1 MFLQTNLF
9 GAVLSGPDA
18 CKGVSSTRSQ
28 KPRAGS
34 RVMIPRVRARC
45 VPRIPNRLARRRG
58 VVLILVLAML
68 GLLALVGITF
78 VALSSQARI
87 SGRHFALS
95 VTRPKSSDLMWFA
108 LSQLI
113 QDTSNPMSAIRGHS
127 LLRDMYGNDA
137 STNGSLVV
145 YPGGRSAGPSLD
157 PRFYVLAAE
166 FDMSSRLW
174 RLRTNIGA
182 RDPILY
188 GYNFTRWI
196 MRFRDSGG
204 SFPRAVDQTC
214 EILVDDDSGSAF
226 GQGYRVFSVSDP
238 DTMTVLNNPTLGI
251 ATPLVAPFNSRD
263 GGPNPRASFVLDGRF
278 LRAFNGPGLGQT
290 AVYGNFR
297 VNGGLL
303 EGNSDIVAVGNP
315 DGVGMDED
323 YDACDLENW
332 FLAIQSADGQVVVPS
347 FHRPG
352 IIRADPTDASYPNNP
367 SGPST
372 SNDWRNTSAESAAR
386 FLRPRSVDGHD
397 PVSFPDLVPDLVTGK
412 VRFDVDND
420 CDGETD
426 SVWLDLGYAARVDS
440 HGVLCKP
447 LYSFLVLGL
456 NGRIPLNSAGNLAD
470 VSDPSIGPRHAAHL
484 GNSVS
489 EVDPTYALQNAP
501 DPTEL
506 RFSQTDNA
514 GIDVRL
520 TQLRNLLTGTRPQVD
535 PFAPTINAQNGDA
548 NWVLIDGVRY
558 YLPNNVADEADVP
571 VAFNP
576 GHVLRNTPSV
586 PGRWGEGDRI
596 PGAAVNPI
604 TADYGNLIRA
614 GRSVGGFDPDSN
626 RAVVRDHDDD
636 NSNAFDFFPAGPGR
650 SGEVGDA
657 DLYDDSG
664 ALLLPVEWMRRFVT
678 PVDVDGSGQVVR
690 WNQWDNTLGPD
701 RFGRIGFLNYFRPP
715 GSPGIVSPDGTITQ
729 RAAGSAADDLTN
741 NLFHGFESLR
751 IPRVTFGT
759 PRHYGGAPFN
769 VGNGMVIP
777 TYDTNVNSQAASPA
791 LNEADEQNS
800 AEPDFGDSLYNFPDL
815 EWLYRQQDQ
824 DVVSIVSRL
833 AKLAPVSFTNPV
845 DGLRR
850 RRLFSLG
857 SWEQTTYVWA
867 NDNPGNTF
875 SNNSRFR
882 PGANAS
888 FANLNVTT
896 DDIVALPSYP
906 WSRFNSNG
914 VPTNPQLSIAPN
926 PLPGWPVPTPS
937 LAHRDRKIN
946 LNFPLP
952 VSNRP
957 DEPIRVKWI
966 RDTYELL
973 KAVLPP
979 KAVDTPLELAQ
990 LSQFVINVVD
1000 YRDCDATMTQFVN
1013 PDVSSNP
1020 VTAEPGSAPSSFHPP
1035 FLAFADPPGSG
1046 DLRQFGMEY
1055 TPVAINEVLSYS
1067 NRLMIEI
1074 VNTLT
1079 EASAASTA
1087 SQLDLTG
1094 WKMVV
1099 LPDDP
1104 RGRPDPVTGM
1114 IPTLRFDVSVTLPD
1128 RTIEVL
1134 PVPIGG
1140 GDEGSGLR
1148 VPLVPLRTT
1157 AAGADGDGRY
1167 YYVIGNASRSSSTE
1181 NSPTPM
1187 PDCVLPD
1194 AGSAAGNEQVL
1205 MDQLP
1210 RSSDADRYFWLYLL
1224 RPANPFDFNS
1234 PLIAVDSVRFVCTR
1248 GTNPLYSVQRLQPM
1262 RGGQLIPAAPGASDY
1277 APADAYGFSEQL
1289 STPPPSISHTLGM
1302 RNSPAETDWD
1312 YVPFLDRDFT
1322 SLAELLLVPRCAPGL
1337 FTKRFAEQAPP
1348 LPLPPSGA
1356 PFVTPPSVRPAP
1368 LRVVLD
1374 TIPQTYPYL
1383 ADEFFYTGASES
1395 AVPLGN
1401 LPPTEN
1407 GAYVGGPSGAGWHK
1421 MLEFLEVPS
1430 RGRGSTGRV
1439 SQGMNFDTARS
1450 DRRPGLLNLNLV
1462 IDEEVFL
1469 SLMGRQPLNFQ
1480 RASLHGDY
1488 LPRVVTMVN
1497 SAGTPVATYPV
1508 ADQGFFAAD
1517 PSLGG
1522 SMNAHLKAA
1531 FVEFLRVRHGGSGY
1545 LFAFGSGAVGTPNRA
1560 ANPRNHLQV
1569 AAERPFR
1576 SLSFPDINATVLR
1589 PAALP
1594 PSPYSSPPATALP
1607 LPASQ
1612 PSPFVWDSGL
1622 KNPYLAFSAPSQ
1634 PPPIPARR
1642 LFQVPDHY
1650 TGISPSNAS
1659 EGGDPFVNMQT
1670 VDGNLGDLTGARV
1683 NLVAVPAIQDAYL
1696 GSGPTPDRR
1705 QCPYFRTEWLQSIM
1719 NLTTVRS
1726 HQFAVWITI
1735 GFFEVTRAG
1744 RPELARSQPSLA
1756 CDLLGTELTSTQGRH
1771 VRHRA
1776 FFVLDRS
1783 RASGFNSSGTNSIHD
1798 VIVYQKFIQ

>member
-1 MFLQTNLF
+1 MVTIL
-9 GAVLSGPDA
+9 
-18 CKGVSSTRSQ
+18 TRVEAWRHTLAADRRADFQDSQ
-28 KPRAGS
+28 
-34 RVMIPRVRARC
+34 
-45 VPRIPNRLARRRG
+45 
-58 VVLILVLAML
+58 
-68 GLLALVGITF
+68 
-78 VALSSQARI
+78 
-87 SGRHFALS
+87 
-95 VTRPKSSDLMWFA
+95 
-108 LSQLI
+108 
-113 QDTSNPMSAIRGHS
+113 
-127 LLRDMYGNDA
+127 
-137 STNGSLVV
+137 
-145 YPGGRSAGPSLD
+145 
-157 PRFYVLAAE
+157 FYVLAAE
-166 FDMSSRLW
+166 FDRHSGLW
-174 RLRTNIGA
+174 RLRTNIA
-182 RDPILY
+182 NHDPGLY

-196 MRFRDSGG
+196 MRFHDPGG
-204 SFPRAVDQTC
+204 SYPRAVDQTC
-214 EILVDDDSGSAF
+214 EILIDDDSVTAF
-226 GQGYRVFSVSDP
+226 GQGYRVFCVSDP
-238 DTMTVLNNPTLGI
+238 DATTVLNNPTLETV
-251 ATPLVAPFNSRD
+251 TPLTSPLRRRD
-263 GGPNPRASFVLDGRF
+263 GIPDWHSPFILDGRF
-278 LRAFNGPGLGQT
+278 LHAFNGSGMGRM

-297 VNGGLL
+297 INGGLL
-303 EGNSDIVAVGNP
+303 AGDPQVLAPGNP

-367 SGPST
+367 SGPT
-372 SNDWRNTSAESAAR
+372 TPNDWRNTSAESAAR

-420 CDGETD
+420 CDGESD
-426 SVWLDLGYAARVDS
+426 SVWLDLGYPARVDS
-440 HGVLCKP
+440 QGTLCKP
-447 LYSFLVLGL
+447 LFSFLVLGL

-501 DPTEL
+501 DPTGL
-506 RFSQTDNA
+506 RFSQVDNA

-535 PFAPTINAQNGDA
+535 PFAPTISAQNGDA
-548 NWVLIDGVRY
+548 NWVMFDGSRY
-558 YLPNNVADEADVP
+558 YLPNNVADAQDVP
-571 VAFNP
+571 VTSNP
-576 GHVLRNTPSV
+576 GRVLRNTPSV

-596 PGAAVNPI
+596 PGAAVNPV
-604 TADYGNLIRA
+604 TADFGNLVRA
-614 GRSVGGFDPDSN
+614 GRSIGSFDPVIE
-626 RAVVRDHDDD
+626 RMVTRDADDD
-636 NSNAFDFFPAGPGR
+636 NSNTFDSYPAGPR
-650 SGEVGDA
+650 RRGEVGDS
-657 DLYDDSG
+657 DLYDESG
-664 ALLLPVEWMRRFVT
+664 GLVLPVEWMRRFVT

-690 WNQWDNTLGPD
+690 WNQWDNPLGPD

-715 GSPGIVSPDGTITQ
+715 GSPGIVSPDGAITP
-729 RAAGSAADDLTN
+729 RAAGSAANDVTN
-741 NLFHGFESLR
+741 NCYHGFESLR
-751 IPRVTFGT
+751 IPKVTFGT
-759 PRHYGGAPFN
+759 PRQYGGAPIN
-769 VGNGMVIP
+769 VGDGMVIP
-777 TYDTNVNSQAASPA
+777 TYDINVNGQAGSPA
-791 LNEADEQNS
+791 LNEADEQDS
-800 AEPDFGDSLYNFPDL
+800 AEPEFGDSLFHYPDL

-824 DVVSIVSRL
+824 DALSLVSRL
-833 AKLAPVSFTNPV
+833 DKLAPVSFTNPA

-850 RRLFSLG
+850 RRLFSLD

-867 NDNPGNTF
+867 NDNPCNTF

-882 PGANAS
+882 PRANAS

-896 DDIVALPSYP
+896 DDIIALPSYP
-906 WSRFNSNG
+906 WSRFNSDG
-914 VPTNPQLSIAPN
+914 VPTNPQLSSAPN

-952 VSNRP
+952 VSNLP

-966 RDTYELL
+966 REAYELL
-973 KAVLPP
+973 KAILPP

-1020 VTAEPGSAPSSFHPP
+1020 VTAEPGSVPLSFHPP
-1035 FLAFADPPGSG
+1035 GLAFADPPGSG

-1055 TPVAINEVLSYS
+1055 TPVAINEILAYS
-1067 NRLMIEI
+1067 FDYKNVTATQPGSRPVNRLFIEM

-1087 SQLDLTG
+1087 SELDLAG
-1094 WKMVV
+1094 WKMVI

-1104 RGRPDPVTGM
+1104 RGRPDPVTGQ
-1114 IPTLRFDVSVTLPD
+1114 IPILTSDLSVALPD
-1128 RTIEVL
+1128 RAIVVQ

-1140 GDEGSGLR
+1140 GALGSGLA
-1148 VPLVPLRTT
+1148 VPLLPLRTT
-1157 AAGADGDGRY
+1157 AAGADGDRRY
-1167 YYVIGNASRSSSTE
+1167 YYLIGNASRSSSTE
-1181 NSPTPM
+1181 NSPMPT

-1210 RSSDADRYFWLYLL
+1210 GRPDTDRYFWLYLL
-1224 RPANPFDFNS
+1224 RPANPFDFDS
-1234 PLIAVDSVRFVCTR
+1234 PLVAVDSVRFAFLAGGGKSTTDPEGGDLVTR

-1289 STPPPSISHTLGM
+1289 SAPSSGSSTSVGRYGGQDITEPIAHTLG
-1302 RNSPAETDWD
+1302 RPNRPAETDWD

-1322 SLAELLLVPRCAPGL
+1322 SLVEMMLVPRCAPGL
-1337 FTKRFAEQAPP
+1337 FTKKFAEQAPP
-1348 LPLPPSGA
+1348 VPVPPSGA

-1368 LRVVLD
+1368 LRIVPD
-1374 TIPQTYPYL
+1374 AIPQTYPYL
-1383 ADEFFYTGASES
+1383 ADEFFYTGAPES
-1395 AVPLGN
+1395 A
-1401 LPPTEN
+1401 PPHWDSLASEN

-1421 MLEFLEVPS
+1421 MLEFFEVPS
-1430 RGRGSTGRV
+1430 RSSGSTGRV
-1439 SQGMNFDTARS
+1439 SQGMNFDAARS
-1450 DRRPGLLNLNLV
+1450 DRRPGLVNLNLI

-1480 RASLHGDY
+1480 QASPQGDY
-1488 LPRVVTMVN
+1488 LPRVVTLVN
-1497 SAGTPVATYPV
+1497 FAGTPVATYPV
-1508 ADQGFFAAD
+1508 ADRGFFAAD
-1517 PSLGG
+1517 PGLGG

-1545 LFAFGSGAVGTPNRA
+1545 LFAFGSGAVGTPTRTLNL
-1560 ANPRNHLQV
+1560 PNHLQV

-1594 PSPYSSPPATALP
+1594 PSPFSSPPATAVP

-1612 PSPFVWDSGL
+1612 PSPFVWDPGV
-1622 KNPYLAFSAPSQ
+1622 KNPYVASAAPSQ

-1642 LFQVPDHY
+1642 LFQIPDHY

-1659 EGGDPFVNMQT
+1659 EGGDPFVNTQT
-1670 VDGNLGDLTGARV
+1670 IDGNLGRLTGDRV
-1683 NLVAVPAIQDAYL
+1683 NLVSLPAVEDVYL

-1705 QCPYFRTEWLQSIM
+1705 QSPYFRTEWLQSIM

-1735 GFFEVTRAG
+1735 GFFKVKRAG
-1744 RPELARSQPSLA
+1744 RPELARSQPTLA
-1756 CDLLGTELTSTQGRH
+1756 CDLLGKELTSTQGRH

-1783 RASGFNSSGTNSIHD
+1783 RASGFNSSDTNSIHD